1 MCLGGSTAKA
11 LLCHVGRALYMF
23 LILKCG
29 ELGEKELLRWEI
41 APQRE
46 TILGQFPLAVN
57 MGVLPAERWL
67 IRCADQALDV
77 RPTSGGDWRPLVSNA
92 FRYVGG
98 STDGNRVLYHG
109 VDSTRKHGPFRVAT
123 VGGQPERLG
132 DFPTNSPAGS
142 LEISPD
148 RRKIMV
154 ALEEFE
160 NAAGYELWSETSSL
174 PRRNVD
180 V

>member
-11 LLCHVGRALYMF
+11 FLCHVGRALYMF
-23 LILKCG
+23 PILKGG
-29 ELGEKELLRWEI
+29 ELGKKELLRWEI

-67 IRCADQALDV
+67 IRWADQALDV

-98 STDGNRVLYHG
+98 STDGNRVLFPGALPWRRFHEK
-109 VDSTRKHGPFRVAT
+109 TRPV
-123 VGGQPERLG
+123 
-132 DFPTNSPAGS
+132 
-142 LEISPD
+142 
-148 RRKIMV
+148 
-154 ALEEFE
+154 
-160 NAAGYELWSETSSL
+160 
-174 PRRNVD
+174 PRRHGGRPTGASGRLSDESIKTRGVAMRPYGP
-180 V
+180 VSQRQA